1 MAEDIRMTARRL
13 GAKLVSLPIHFYRYA
28 ISPWLP
34 RSCRFEPSCSR
45 YALEAIHVHGPVK
58 GLWLAMKRL
67 ARCQPIP
74 WLGGRSGFDP
84 VPPVESHHVR

>member
-1 MAEDIRMTARRL
+1 MAEFRDTLRRMAI
-13 GAKLVSLPIHFYRYA
+13 GALSAPIHFYRYA

-45 YALEAIHVHGPVK
+45 YALEAIRVHGPVR
-58 GLWLAMKRL
+58 GLWLAVKRL
-67 ARCQPIP
+67 SHCHPIA

-84 VPPVESHHVR
+84 VPPVQS